1 MVGGVW
7 VGSQRGSALGS
18 NSRAGGPLSKCLSC
32 GSFRTTPS
40 SPAAPMALGK
50 AQSSLLRGEL
60 PPGCPCRTLSWH
72 QSPATC
78 LPTMST
84 AQPQELWVPCSAC
97 GLEPGKMPRVGA
109 NR

>member
-7 VGSQRGSALGS
+7 VESQRGSALGS

-40 SPAAPMALGK
+40 SPAAPTALGK

-60 PPGCPCRTLSWH
+60 PPGCPLPHAVLAPVSCHLSPH
-72 QSPATC
+72 N
-78 LPTMST
+78 
-84 AQPQELWVPCSAC
+84 EYGSA
-97 GLEPGKMPRVGA
+97 PGTVGA
-109 NR
+109 VLGLRPGAREGARSGC